1 MAVSGTSCGGSP
13 EICGAYAE
21 ETRAMKTKDTEGLKD
36 KEVLKL
42 WHVFKEFDD
51 SVGTVP
57 ALQAG
62 EHNFDPPQKPPL

>member
-1 MAVSGTSCGGSP
+1 VAVSGTSCGGSP

-42 WHVFKEFDD
+42 
-51 SVGTVP
+51 
-57 ALQAG
+57 
-62 EHNFDPPQKPPL
+62 